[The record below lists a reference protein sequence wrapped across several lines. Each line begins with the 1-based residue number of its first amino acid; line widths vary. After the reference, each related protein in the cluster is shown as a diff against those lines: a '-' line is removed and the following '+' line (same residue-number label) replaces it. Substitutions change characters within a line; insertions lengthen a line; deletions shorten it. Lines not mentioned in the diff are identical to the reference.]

1 MAIYN
6 AWAQMA
12 SEPKNY
18 TILLMIDLTYNTQ
31 GTKKRPSFKITYKI
45 IFFQVN
51 TVV

>member
-1 MAIYN
+1 
-6 AWAQMA
+6 MA

-18 TILLMIDLTYNTQ
+18 TILLMIDLTITLKVL
-31 GTKKRPSFKITYKI
+31 KKGPSFKITYKI